1 MDFQEEYSIIGQICR
16 NICKDKDLVDDLIQE
31 VSIIWF
37 QYPEHKKDKVRT
49 NNAFKFWVART
60 TKNQWSSSSSPF
72 YNKYRKVSRSAQEFQ
87 AWHSPEDV
95 EYDSLPDE
103 QYELMMKHID
113 RLFPSEYNILYSYY
127 FKKMTIMDI
136 VARFDVEKTF
146 VWKTLKRVGKSLK
159 RKVQWDV
166 HGYTEQELLELVVNL
181 VGKKYKMNIDE
192 RQIVLDV
199 HNVLFGGRFNN
210 VYDHKAIEQMLAK
223 LVIRLKL

>member
-1 MDFQEEYSIIGQICR
+1 
-16 NICKDKDLVDDLIQE
+16 
-31 VSIIWF
+31 
-37 QYPEHKKDKVRT
+37 
-49 NNAFKFWVART
+49 
-60 TKNQWSSSSSPF
+60 
-72 YNKYRKVSRSAQEFQ
+72 
-87 AWHSPEDV
+87 
-95 EYDSLPDE
+95 
-103 QYELMMKHID
+103 
-113 RLFPSEYNILYSYY
+113 
-127 FKKMTIMDI
+127 MTIMDI

-199 HNVLFGGRFNN
+199 HNVLYGGSFNN
-210 VYDHKAIEQMLAK
+210 VYDRKVIEQMLAK